1 MMALADK
8 ETVIRLIGS
17 PSEREQEKMDIDAVL
32 TEADSIVYET
42 LRKDTWTSDE
52 YGYNMAVQA
61 ANKWAAAELLN
72 EFYDPKMKAP
82 QYTKDFEN
90 TIAEMKKVGYGGA
103 KDSGNPS
110 YQIAIGSYKENIER
124 FGPFVS
130 KGFFGADFV
139 ENYWRDYE

>member
-1 MMALADK
+1 MADK

-17 PSEREQEKMDIDAVL
+17 PSEREQEKMDIDGVL
-32 TEADSIVYET
+32 EEADGVVYET
-42 LRKDTWTSDE
+42 LRKDVWTPDE
-52 YGYNMAVQA
+52 YGYRLAVQA

-82 QYTKDFEN
+82 QFTKDYEN
-90 TIAEMKKVGYGGA
+90 TIAEMKKIGYGGA

-110 YQIAIGSYKENIER
+110 YHIAIGSYKENIESI
-124 FGPFVS
+124 GPFVS

-139 ENYWRDYE
+139 ENHWQDFE